1 MQYDNQCDQYQ
12 DHADGKR
19 RIIWRS
25 GDSLWSVND
34 NISSVHVQRHGILHR
49 KMETIC
55 IFSDKEYVDQVLDD
69 LTKCQG
75 NDRQVV
81 TFQSQYR
88 DSNNQSEQSRNSSSD
103 QQCQKETKSIR
114 HHSCGA
120 F

>member
-1 MQYDNQCDQYQ
+1 M
-12 DHADGKR
+12 
-19 RIIWRS
+19 
-25 GDSLWSVND
+25 VNVESFGVPV
-34 NISSVHVQRHGILHR
+34 IPCGPLMITSPSVHVQRHGILHG

-88 DSNNQSEQSRNSSSD
+88 DSDDQSEQSRNSSSD